1 MQTHTQALITH
12 AQDQSTQA
20 MTEVALALSMAF
32 FSLLLL
38 ALVSIG
44 VPDSQFSIE
53 NTHKESAQEKI
64 LEAVPEFVLRESID
78 LTKERSENSRK
89 GTSQEKN
96 SNQDTQY
103 VFYYKSKLYNK
114 NLQHTHISKLSST
127 QKTVVAMPMDTDVA
141 QALELQQRFSEF
153 NVTLTIMDKD
163 WLAAFSS
170 HETL

>member
-53 NTHKESAQEKI
+53 NTHKESAQENI
-64 LEAVPEFVLRESID
+64 LEAVPEFVLRESVD

-89 GTSQEKN
+89 GTS

-103 VFYYKSKLYNK
+103 VFYYKSKLYDK